1 MRGPSTSP
9 PSGRGGLCRV
19 AWLQVVLCC
28 ALAAPVSSQGGD
40 RLRVEAE
47 GAGPRTHALVRHRGH
62 PAVGAQALESTGWEL
77 RRAGD
82 GWVAALP
89 DGTRMAF
96 RTEVPFVQLEGDWAQ
111 LAHPPYR
118 VEDEVY
124 LPLQL
129 FTDLLPDRLP
139 DQYRSSDSRVIELR
153 DPALMGAGGVPA
165 ARGARPGRPLPP
177 TAHAMSV
184 PERDDGVRV
193 VIIDAGHGGRD
204 PGAMGPRRS
213 REKDVTLAVALA
225 LAKALEGDPGLE
237 VHLTRDDDTF
247 IPIWERGEMATR
259 LKGDRPGVFLS
270 IHANSWNIRSVRGVE
285 TYFLSEARTEHEQRV
300 AALENSVVELEQGR
314 PGPDDSELGFI
325 IGELLNL
332 DFQHWSSDLAREV
345 QASLS
350 RVHPGPNRGVKQGPL
365 AVLTNAMMPSVL
377 IEVGFITNP
386 TEEQALVQT
395 SFQESVADATA
406 EAVRAFFERYPPG
419 AEATSN
425 R

>member
-1 MRGPSTSP
+1 
-9 PSGRGGLCRV
+9 
-19 AWLQVVLCC
+19 
-28 ALAAPVSSQGGD
+28 
-40 RLRVEAE
+40 
-47 GAGPRTHALVRHRGH
+47 
-62 PAVGAQALESTGWEL
+62 
-77 RRAGD
+77 
-82 GWVAALP
+82 
-89 DGTRMAF
+89 MAF
-96 RTEVPFVQLEGDWAQ
+96 RTDVPFVQLRGQWAQ

-118 VEDEVY
+118 IGDEVF
-124 LPLQL
+124 LPVQL

-139 DQYRSSDSRVIELR
+139 EQYRSRDPRVLELR
-153 DPALMGAGGVPA
+153 DPGLMGAGGVPA
-165 ARGARPGRPLPP
+165 ARGERPEPPPSPRSSLPVEP
-177 TAHAMSV
+177 PV
-184 PERDDGVRV
+184 DEGVRV

-225 LAKALEGDPGLE
+225 LAEKLRGEPGLE

-247 IPIWERGEMATR
+247 IPIWERGEIATR

-270 IHANSWNIRSVRGVE
+270 IHANSWNVRSVRGVE
-285 TYFLSEARTEHEQRV
+285 TYFLSEARTEHEERV

-345 QASLS
+345 QGSLAE
-350 RVHPGPNRGVKQGPL
+350 VHPGPDRGVKQGPL

-377 IEVGFITNP
+377 IELGFITNP
-386 TEEQALVQT
+386 TEEQALGQT
-395 SFQESVADATA
+395 TFQESVASATA
-406 EAVRAFFERYPPG
+406 EAVRAFFQRYPPG
-419 AEATSN
+419 ANAASS

>member
-1 MRGPSTSP
+1 MRRLARLGSALLLVGFGLGPQD
-9 PSGRGGLCRV
+9 LW
-19 AWLQVVLCC
+19 A
-28 ALAAPVSSQGGD
+28 QGGD
-40 RLRVEAE
+40 FRVR
-47 GAGPRTHALVRHRGH
+47 AGGEESRVHTLVRHRGH
-62 PAVGAQALESTGWEL
+62 PAVASTALESTGWEL
-77 RRAGD
+77 RRAGE

-96 RTEVPFVQLEGDWAQ
+96 RTDVPFVQLEGEWAQ
-111 LAHPPYR
+111 LAHPPYQ
-118 VEDEVY
+118 VGDEVF

-129 FTDLLPDRLP
+129 FTDLFPDRLP
-139 DQYRSSDSRVIELR
+139 DRYRSSDARVLELR
-153 DPALMGAGGVPA
+153 DASLFGAGGIPA
-165 ARGARPGRPLPP
+165 ARGARPQRPSPP
-177 TAHAMSV
+177 AARRPQPAFV
-184 PERDDGVRV
+184 DDGVRV

-204 PGAMGPRRS
+204 PGAMGPQRS

-225 LAKALEGDPGLE
+225 LARQLEGEPGFE

-247 IPIWERGEMATR
+247 IPIWERGEIATR

-285 TYFLSEARTEHEQRV
+285 TYFLSEARTEHEARV
-300 AALENSVVELEQGR
+300 AALENSVVELERGR
-314 PGPDDSELGFI
+314 AGPDTSELGFI

-345 QASLS
+345 QDELAD
-350 RVHPGPNRGVKQGPL
+350 VHPGPNRGVKQGPL

-386 TEEQALVQT
+386 NEERTLGQQ
-395 SFQESVADATA
+395 SFHESVATATA
-406 EAVRAFFERYPPG
+406 DAVRAFFRRYPPG
-419 AEATSN
+419 ATTAPG